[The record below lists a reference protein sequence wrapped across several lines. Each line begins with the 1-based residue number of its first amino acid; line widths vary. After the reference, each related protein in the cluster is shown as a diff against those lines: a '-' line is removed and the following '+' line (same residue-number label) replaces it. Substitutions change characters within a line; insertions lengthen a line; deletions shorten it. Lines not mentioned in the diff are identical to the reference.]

1 MPDQSAETCRG
12 SLRTPQRCAG
22 WGGPSAAGGRRE
34 EDERLW
40 GPAARPVGR
49 RASRTA
55 PCPRWETSCARS
67 VKPTMPLYDSFFLLF
82 LVRPF
87 LFSFSVS
94 LSLSLSG
101 SLSLSLWI
109 CVSVSLPVL
118 ALSRSLFV
126 CLSLPVSV
134 CLSVSHCLCLSLSVS
149 VSVSLPVSPPPLS
162 LPPPLRPLPP

>member
-1 MPDQSAETCRG
+1 MHARRERGLPDQSARTCRG

-40 GPAARPVGR
+40 GPAARPVGQ
-49 RASRTA
+49 RASRTE

-87 LFSFSVS
+87 LFSLSVSSLPLPLPPPSLDLRLSVS
-94 LSLSLSG
+94 LSVLSISI
-101 SLSLSLWI
+101 S
-109 CVSVSLPVL
+109 
-118 ALSRSLFV
+118 
-126 CLSLPVSV
+126 
-134 CLSVSHCLCLSLSVS
+134 LCLSLSV
-149 VSVSLPVSPPPLS
+149 LSPS
-162 LPPPLRPLPP
+162 LPPSLLPNDGLFFDRLTLLASSS